1 MGMSEGSIAFW
12 EITTLVAAQTLVS
25 LIFFSAAIA
34 ILVFLIRKP
43 IRKYKKIDLAVFD
56 AVKQQVTPRRNQ
68 IMLFITSLGNHRFLV
83 PANLLLIGY
92 FLFVKHQTW
101 FSIRVLTIA
110 LSSLVLMLFL
120 KALFQRK
127 RPLAPLLKAVRG
139 LSFPS
144 GHAIMSTTFYGLLLY
159 IILSEAGLAWVRIAM
174 IVVLVML
181 ILLIGYS
188 RIYLRVHYASDVLA
202 GFIIGLLW
210 LLISLGVL
218 NRLEDFTSED
228 NMVTPGIGS
237 MMMLQRSNML
247 VQDKKKQAPFRKPV
261 VLLNHFELTEVLGKK
276 LRHVKH

>member
-1 MGMSEGSIAFW
+1 
-12 EITTLVAAQTLVS
+12 
-25 LIFFSAAIA
+25 
-34 ILVFLIRKP
+34 
-43 IRKYKKIDLAVFD
+43 
-56 AVKQQVTPRRNQ
+56 
-68 IMLFITSLGNHRFLV
+68 MLFITSLGNHRFLV

-174 IVVLVML
+174 IVVLVTL

-188 RIYLRVHYASDVLA
+188 RIYLRVHYASDVIA

-218 NRLEDFTSED
+218 DRLEDFTSED
-228 NMVTPGIGS
+228 NMVPPGIGS
-237 MMMLQRSNML
+237 MIILQHSNM
-247 VQDKKKQAPFRKPV
+247 VSAGQKKQAPFRKPV
-261 VLLNHFELTEVLGKK
+261 VLLNHFELTEVFGKK